1 MITPIRV
8 GIVDDHPGVRI
19 GIRNLLAS
27 AKEVIVVGE
36 GENGADALQLVE
48 QKKPDVLLLDVELP
62 VLRGDIVMK
71 QLRETHLEVKVLAVS
86 SYHDPVYVQGMLDNG
101 AAGYITKDEAPRYL
115 IDALHSI
122 MEDHIKWI
130 SPMVVKELSKIELDE
145 VSLSGGDLDILK
157 YIVLGK
163 TDDEIMHELSLGESE
178 FLRSIGS
185 LLQKFGITTRAE
197 LSSAAEC
204 VLSTTAV

>member
-8 GIVDDHPGVRI
+8 GIVDDHPGVRN

-36 GENGADALQLVE
+36 GENGPDAIQLVE

-62 VLRGDIVMK
+62 VLRGDVVMK
-71 QLRETHLEVKVLAVS
+71 QLREAKTAVKVLAVS

-101 AAGYITKDEAPRYL
+101 AAGYITKEEAPRYL
-115 IDALHSI
+115 IIALHSI

-130 SPMVVKELSKIELDE
+130 SPGVVKELSRIELDD
-145 VSLSGGDLDILK
+145 VSLTGRDLDILRD
-157 YIVLGK
+157 IVLGK
-163 TDDEIMHELSLGESE
+163 TDAEIMHKLSLGETE
-178 FLRSIGS
+178 FFGSIGS
-185 LLQKFGITTRAE
+185 LQQKFGITTRAE
-197 LSSAAEC
+197 LCNAAEC
-204 VLSTTAV
+204 ILSTTAM